1 MKKKTSLPILL
12 LTVLLLT
19 PKIGI
24 PAAED
29 PLALF
34 FKANESYQK
43 GAYETARDL
52 YTRILDRGMR
62 NGSLYYNLGN
72 TYFRLGRT
80 GKAIENYLS
89 AKEWIPRS
97 EDLEANLRYA
107 REERKDRIDSAASGS
122 VLREI
127 FFWYHRMSLP
137 EMVRTFLLCNLIFWG
152 TAAVR
157 LFFRRPFLRGL
168 LYISLLFGLTMG
180 ITAATRYIHTRLH
193 QPAVIIVPET
203 SVRSG
208 MDPES
213 TTLFVLHDGAE
224 GWVDQTRDG
233 WVLFRLPSGKKGW
246 LKKDQV
252 GKAALPYM
260 TEQHS
265 GSSSSSASLTS
276 FHRSLTGKQRA

>member
-1 MKKKTSLPILL
+1 MKKKLSGLILL
-12 LTVLLLT
+12 LIVLLLT
-19 PKIGI
+19 PKTGT
-24 PAAED
+24 PETED

-34 FKANESYQK
+34 LKANESYQK

-52 YTRILDRGMR
+52 YTRILDRGIR

-80 GKAIENYLS
+80 GKAIEYYLS

-107 REERKDRIDSAASGS
+107 REEREDRIDSAAPGS

-137 EMVRTFLLCNLIFWG
+137 EMVRTFLLCNLIFWS
-152 TAAVR
+152 TAVAR
-157 LFFRRPFLRGL
+157 LFFRRPFLRAV
-168 LYISLLFGLTMG
+168 LLFSLFIGLTMG
-180 ITAATRYIHTRLH
+180 VTAATRYIQTRLH
-193 QPAVIIVPET
+193 RPAVIVVPEAT
-203 SVRSG
+203 VRSG

-224 GWVDQTRDG
+224 GWVDRTRDG

-246 LKKDQV
+246 LKRGRV
-252 GKAALPYM
+252 GIVVPPY
-260 TEQHS
+260 
-265 GSSSSSASLTS
+265 
-276 FHRSLTGKQRA
+276 RAG

>member
-1 MKKKTSLPILL
+1 MKQTTSLLILL
-12 LTVLLLT
+12 LPLLLLT
-19 PKIGI
+19 AKIGNT
-24 PAAED
+24 AED

-34 FKANESYQK
+34 LKANESYQK
-43 GAYETARDL
+43 GAYETARSL
-52 YTRILDRGMR
+52 YTRILAQGVQ

-72 TYFRLGRT
+72 TYFRLGQT
-80 GKAIENYLS
+80 GRAIENYLS

-107 REERKDRIDSAASGS
+107 RKEREDRIDTSSSES
-122 VLREI
+122 VLQEI

-137 EMVRTFLLCNLIFWG
+137 EMVRIFLFCNLIFWG

-157 LFFRRPFLRGL
+157 LFYRKPFLRGL
-168 LYISLLFGLTMG
+168 LYISLLIGLTMG
-180 ITAATRYIHTRLH
+180 ITATTRYIHTRLH
-193 QPAVIIVPET
+193 RPAVIIVPEA

-224 GWVDQTRDG
+224 GWVDQNRDG

-252 GKAALPYM
+252 GIAMPPY
-260 TEQHS
+260 
-265 GSSSSSASLTS
+265 
-276 FHRSLTGKQRA
+276 RAG